1 MENRNFRLNW
11 NSEDLNSYLNEASS
25 ISNMIPKSS
34 SLQEA
39 TDALKY
45 ILTNEEIK
53 DMMQN
58 REERKSYAFCIFVL
72 ICTYLFLVFVILFFS
87 GFKLWCFKLSDSI
100 LLTLLGTTLINVLGV
115 FIIVVNYLFPNVRKK

>member
-1 MENRNFRLNW
+1 MENSNFRLNW
-11 NSEDLNSYLNEASS
+11 NSEDLYSYLNEASS
-25 ISNMIPKSS
+25 ISSMIPKSS
-34 SLQEA
+34 SYQEA

-72 ICTYLFLVFVILFFS
+72 ICIYLFLVFVILFFS